1 MGRAVI
7 LVVMSYFEGF
17 AAAVSASR
25 AQATAAG
32 ISGGSGQ
39 APEIRLL
46 SEGEGGS
53 LSRMITDSFVRNG
66 VKVPSSLSQL
76 LPKLQAVCPRV
87 SRACPSCMPGTQ
99 YVVLHAP

>member
-46 SEGEGGS
+46 SEGEGRTRYAGVP
-53 LSRMITDSFVRNG
+53 DSVAMGRQAKVREGG
-66 VKVPSSLSQL
+66 VS
-76 LPKLQAVCPRV
+76 
-87 SRACPSCMPGTQ
+87 G
-99 YVVLHAP
+99 